1 MEMKIGK
8 MITAVSAIVILLL
21 VAGCTQDQERLAAAG
36 VVAAGAAAAAY
47 HEDGS
52 HKDNYYHYG
61 QDYGEGR
68 NYDYRDGVRDGC
80 ATSRT
85 AREKLDRYRWNNNDD
100 YRSGWVAGKRQC
112 RNM

>member
-1 MEMKIGK
+1 MKRWKG
-8 MITAVSAIVILLL
+8 AVAVASVGALLFL
-21 VAGCTQDQERLAAAG
+21 TGCTRDQERLAAVGA
-36 VVAAGAAAAAY
+36 VAAGAAAVAY

-68 NYDYRDGVRDGC
+68 NYDYREGVRDGC
-80 ATSRT
+80 TTSRT
-85 AREKLDRYRWNNNDD
+85 AREKIDRYRWNNNND
-100 YRSGWVAGKRQC
+100 YRAGWVAGKRQC